1 VLTINSAL
9 AFGNYVADPISV
21 IEPRISPSTKLISAC
36 SLKTWKS
43 HSDTTFAASDTMEDQ
58 ETYQS
63 IDTASSQ
70 ARDPAV
76 PGKQDPKSTLD
87 ITRVSSIGP
96 PPNGGWE
103 AWSQVLGGHIVT
115 FFVWGFI
122 TSFGMFQAYYTST
135 GVSSPSNI
143 SWIGSLMIFFLMLIP
158 VWSGSAADVGHF
170 KLVLRMG
177 MLLWVVGI
185 FTTSVCREYWQ
196 FLLAQGLCIGVAN
209 GLMFVPTMS
218 VVSTYFDPSRRSFA
232 IGLVLCG
239 SATGGMIFPI
249 MLNRLFGI
257 IGFEWA
263 VRTFGFMAFVLLLLA
278 EQLLKKRLPPKDSMK
293 LFEPSEL
300 KDIVFVLFV
309 SKAPQYTWKVSA
321 DNPRSSALSSTSAA
335 CALPSSTSTHMR
347 ATN

>member
-1 VLTINSAL
+1 MVVLTVNSAL
-9 AFGNYVADPISV
+9 AFGNYVADPIPV
-21 IEPRISPSTKLISAC
+21 IEPRISPSTKLTPACILRIWDCHFDMISA
-36 SLKTWKS
+36 
-43 HSDTTFAASDTMEDQ
+43 ASETMEDQ
-58 ETYQS
+58 ETYRS
-63 IDTASSQ
+63 IDTTSSQ
-70 ARDPAV
+70 ARDAAAPS
-76 PGKQDPKSTLD
+76 KQNPTSTFD
-87 ITRVSSIGP
+87 ITRVSCVEP

-122 TSFGMFQAYYTST
+122 TSFGMFQAYYTAT
-135 GVSSPSNI
+135 DVSSPSNI
-143 SWIGSLMIFFLMLIP
+143 SWMGSLMIFFLMLIP

-185 FTTSVCREYWQ
+185 FTTSVCRLYWQ
-196 FLLAQGLCIGVAN
+196 YLLAQGLCVGVAN

-257 IGFEWA
+257 IGFGWA
-263 VRTFGFMAFVLLLLA
+263 VRTFGFMALALLSLA
-278 EQLLKKRLPPKDSMK
+278 ERLLKKRLPPKDSAKM
-293 LFEPSEL
+293 FEPSEL
-300 KDIVFVLFV
+300 KDVVFVLFV
-309 SKAPQYTWKVSA
+309 SKAPKIY
-321 DNPRSSALSSTSAA
+321 L
-335 CALPSSTSTHMR
+335 
-347 ATN
+347 

>member
-1 VLTINSAL
+1 
-9 AFGNYVADPISV
+9 
-21 IEPRISPSTKLISAC
+21 
-36 SLKTWKS
+36 
-43 HSDTTFAASDTMEDQ
+43 
-58 ETYQS
+58 
-63 IDTASSQ
+63 
-70 ARDPAV
+70 
-76 PGKQDPKSTLD
+76 
-87 ITRVSSIGP
+87 
-96 PPNGGWE
+96 
-103 AWSQVLGGHIVT
+103 
-115 FFVWGFI
+115 
-122 TSFGMFQAYYTST
+122 
-135 GVSSPSNI
+135 
-143 SWIGSLMIFFLMLIP
+143 MIFFLMLIP

-335 CALPSSTSTHMR
+335 CTLPSSTSTHMR